1 MNKNLLLWLF
11 ILFQTVISL
20 GQNSYDVYFDFG
32 SDFPSKTA
40 EKNLFIWIAKNP
52 KAEIFKISGFC
63 DSVDVSNFNKE
74 LSLKRIHNVINFLE
88 GNSIK
93 IIDNLSIIA
102 NGKDFEQSKNQAEN
116 RKVVFEY
123 RTITIDKT
131 KKNQLAPKGL
141 DPFGRKIK
149 EEIKVI
155 PVATYFENIKKGDYV
170 KLTNIN
176 FYLNS
181 DEVLPESYNI
191 MNELYDVLLK
201 NPTMK
206 IEIQGHICCN
216 LLENGLELSKFRA
229 SFIADYL
236 VSMGIDA
243 SRLKFIGF
251 GNSKPIYAIPEKNE
265 KERIENRRVEIL
277 ITDL

>member
-1 MNKNLLLWLF
+1 MNKKLLYCCYF
-11 ILFQTVISL
+11 LFQISISL
-20 GQNSYDVYFDFG
+20 GQNSYEVFFDFG
-32 SDFPSKTA
+32 NDFPNKLA
-40 EKNLFIWIAKNP
+40 EKNLFIWISKNP
-52 KAEIFKISGFC
+52 KAEILKISGYC

-74 LSLKRIHNVINFLE
+74 LSLKRIHNVLNFLD

-93 IIDNLSIIA
+93 IINNLSIVA

-123 RTITIDKT
+123 RTIIADKS
-131 KKNQLAPKGL
+131 KKIQLVPKGL

-155 PVATYFENIKKGDYV
+155 PIATYFENIKKGDYV

-191 MNELYDVLLK
+191 INELYEVLVK

-229 SFIADYL
+229 SFIVDYL
-236 VSMGIDA
+236 VSLGIDE
-243 SRLKFIGF
+243 SRLSFTGF
-251 GNSKPIYAIPEKNE
+251 GNSRPIYTIPEKNE
-265 KERIENRRVEIL
+265 KERVENRRVEIL

>member
-1 MNKNLLLWLF
+1 MNKKLLLYCF
-11 ILFQTVISL
+11 FLFQIVTCFA
-20 GQNSYDVYFDFG
+20 QNSYDVYFDFG
-32 SDFPSKTA
+32 SDFPNKLA

-74 LSLKRIHNVINFLE
+74 LSLKRIHNVINFLD

-93 IIDNLSIIA
+93 ISEKLSIIA

-123 RTITIDKT
+123 QTLIVDKT
-131 KKNQLAPKGL
+131 IKKQLAPKGL

-181 DEVLPESYNI
+181 DEVLPDSYNI
-191 MNELYDVLLK
+191 INELYEVLLK
-201 NPTMK
+201 NPNMK

-236 VSMGIDA
+236 ISLGIDK
-243 SRLKFIGF
+243 SRLSFMGF

>member
-1 MNKNLLLWLF
+1 M
-11 ILFQTVISL
+11 FQIIASFA
-20 GQNSYDVYFDFG
+20 QSSYDVYFDFG
-32 SDFPSKTA
+32 SDFPNKTA

-52 KAEIFKISGFC
+52 KAEILKISGFC

-74 LSLKRIHNVINFLE
+74 LSLKRIHNVLNFLD

-93 IIDNLSIIA
+93 IIDNLSIVA

-123 RTITIDKT
+123 RTIIADKS
-131 KKNQLAPKGL
+131 KKNQLVPKGL

-155 PVATYFENIKKGDYV
+155 PIATYFENSKKGDYV

-191 MNELYDVLLK
+191 INELYEVLVK

-229 SFIADYL
+229 SFIVDYL
-236 VSMGIDA
+236 VSLGIDE
-243 SRLKFIGF
+243 SRLSFTGF
-251 GNSKPIYAIPEKNE
+251 GNSKPIYTIPEKNE
-265 KERIENRRVEIL
+265 KERVENRRVEIL